1 MKQFLR
7 AALRSKLLERSI
19 LRAAFNAL
27 PAERRHDA
35 EALAD
40 LLVHDGKLSRY
51 QARKLLQGASAG
63 LLFGHYQVLAFIGKG
78 GASNVY
84 LARDQRTQQL
94 VALKILSSRRARA
107 NGNLL
112 ARFRREMEICRRVDH
127 ANIARAYAAG
137 VYRGI
142 PYIAME
148 YIPGKSLYRLVAQ
161 QGPLSVPQAARLFAE
176 VAAGLDHA
184 HRQGIIHR
192 DLKPSN
198 ILVTADGHAKV
209 LDFGLALVR
218 GEPSEKRS
226 VIGGKGYVVGTMDY
240 LAPEQAHDAAGVD
253 ARSDIYALG
262 CALYHALTGQP
273 PFPGGEPI
281 DKIRCHCYVE
291 PVPISQLKPEI
302 PVKFA
307 ALVYTMMAKR
317 PDERFATAARVRQE
331 LVTWVCANDN
341 GESKPSDAVAGA
353 TPAQL
358 ASAEPI
364 SAPAAAVRS
373 PY

>member
-1 MKQFLR
+1 MKRFLR
-7 AALRSKLLERSI
+7 AALRSKLLERST

-27 PAERRHDA
+27 PAERRQDA
-35 EALAD
+35 QALAD

-51 QARKLLQGASAG
+51 QAKKLLQGASAG

-78 GASNVY
+78 GVSNVY
-84 LARDQRTQQL
+84 LARDQRNQQL
-94 VALKILSSRRARA
+94 LALKILPSRRAQA
-107 NGNLL
+107 NSNLL

-127 ANIARAYAAG
+127 SNIARAYAAG
-137 VYRGI
+137 MYRGI

-218 GEPSEKRS
+218 GEPSAGRT
-226 VIGGKGYVVGTMDY
+226 VVGGKGYVVGTMDY
-240 LAPEQAHDAAGVD
+240 LAPEQALDAAGVD

-281 DKIRCHCYVE
+281 DKIRCHCHQE
-291 PVPISQLKPEI
+291 PVLLSQLNPEI
-302 PVKFA
+302 PPKFA

-331 LVTWVCANDN
+331 LLSWISANDS
-341 GESKPSDAVAGA
+341 GESKPSNAAVSS
-353 TPAQL
+353 TPSEL

-364 SAPAAAVRS
+364 STSAPAARAA
-373 PY
+373 Y